1 MANIILMDN
10 LNIRATS
17 FNAKITYGLEELVFY
32 IPTKMNGV
40 SIYVMFVDS
49 AGTRDILPVQF
60 AGSHNEYKKYK
71 INCSASIRVKSGPCQ
86 MYILTIDSRTNVIN
100 TSTKMDIQISIE
112 NYKLMRQ
119 LYIVNELNNAIGGMY
134 EKILNMTEMN
144 IELYEKMSALKEEV
158 GK

>member
-17 FNAKITYGLEELVFY
+17 FNAKSTYGLEELLFY

-40 SIYVMFVDS
+40 NVYVMIVDS
-49 AGTRDILPVQF
+49 AGTKDILPVQF

-71 INCSASIRVKSGPCQ
+71 INHSASIRTKSGPCQ
-86 MYILTIDSRTNVIN
+86 IYILTIDSRTNIIN

-119 LYIVNELNNAIGGMY
+119 LYIVNELNNSVGSMY
-134 EKILNMTEMN
+134 EKILSMTEMN